1 MSETHLKITRRGAVA
16 TVTLSRPEVRNAF
29 NEALIAEL
37 TAAFKTLGQD
47 PALRAIVLAAEGKA
61 FCAGADL
68 NWMKAMAGYSWD
80 ENHADAGRL
89 AEMLWTIYSC
99 PLPVIARVQGDVY
112 AGGVG
117 LVACADIVVAVDAAG
132 FCLSEAKLGLLPAT
146 IGPYVVR
153 ALGEQA
159 SRRYFVTAERF
170 SATDAHRLGLVHELV
185 ATPEQLDETVEALT
199 AALCANGPAAVR
211 ACKKLVQ
218 DLAHAPITPTLRDDT
233 ARRIADIRASAE
245 GREGVQSFLNKTK
258 PSWLSQD
265 RGEATA
271 ASPTPGEAAG
281 HAKPGRG

>member
-1 MSETHLKITRRGAVA
+1 MYQHLRIDRAGHVA
-16 TVTLSRPEVRNAF
+16 RVTLNRPEVRNAF

-37 TAAFKTLGQD
+37 TAAFAALAQD
-47 PALRAIVLAAEGKA
+47 ASLRAVVLAGEGKA

-89 AEMLWTIYSC
+89 AQMLWTIYRC
-99 PLPVIARVQGDVY
+99 PVPVIARVHGDAY

-117 LVACADIVVAVDAAG
+117 LVAACDIVVAAEGAA

-146 IGPYVVR
+146 IAPYVVR

-170 SATDAHRLGLVHELV
+170 GAAEAQRLGLVHERV
-185 ATPEQLDETVEALT
+185 AAEALDAKIDELL
-199 AALCANGPAAVR
+199 AALVANGPAAVR
-211 ACKKLVQ
+211 ACKRLVQ
-218 DLAHAPITPTLRDDT
+218 DVAHAAITPPLRDDT

-245 GREGVQSFLNKTK
+245 GRAGVQSFLNKT
-258 PSWLSQD
+258 PAPWLAD
-265 RGEATA
+265 
-271 ASPTPGEAAG
+271 
-281 HAKPGRG
+281 